1 MKPLYKV
8 IFDSNCQKLKKNSL
22 IIRLTR
28 LSGNRH
34 SEDHD
39 THSLESMTLE
49 GVLFYRKTTPPASL
63 SDIGFVASSNP
74 LASYTGTCSSFH
86 SYYDVWWC
94 CDNYSNRMKPLY
106 KVIFDSNCQMLKK
119 KSLIIIIADKKR
131 GIGRVFFFSFLFVNV
146 STKPQHKG
154 YIQKSYCLVWKIR
167 EFLAQGVFYYLA
179 YNYSFKGMDTSIHKH
194 IARKKK

>member
-1 MKPLYKV
+1 MWWCCDNYSNRMKPLYKV

-74 LASYTGTCSSFH
+74 HASSYIGTCSSFQ
-86 SYYDVWWC
+86 SYIMMWWC

-119 KSLIIIIADKKR
+119 KSLIIIIAEKKR
-131 GIGRVFFFSFLFVNV
+131 GIGRFFFSLCQFPN
-146 STKPQHKG
+146 
-154 YIQKSYCLVWKIR
+154 IR
-167 EFLAQGVFYYLA
+167 AT
-179 YNYSFKGMDTSIHKH
+179 FKNH
-194 IARKKK
+194 IV